1 MDKLYEVKFKIIKK
15 LLLLVGE
22 QAEMLSQRGTNIREV
37 LNLYHNLAVD
47 YSLLTTYYLDKKETK
62 NLEDVFKKIKI
73 TLISI
78 NPDYEIYLEKI

>member
-1 MDKLYEVKFKIIKK
+1 MDRQYEIKFKVIKK

-22 QAEMLSQRGTNIREV
+22 QAEMLSQRGTNIRDT

-47 YSLLTTYYLDKKETK
+47 YSKLTTYYLDKQDKD
-62 NLEDVFKKIKI
+62 LEDIFKKIKV
-73 TLISI
+73 TLLNI